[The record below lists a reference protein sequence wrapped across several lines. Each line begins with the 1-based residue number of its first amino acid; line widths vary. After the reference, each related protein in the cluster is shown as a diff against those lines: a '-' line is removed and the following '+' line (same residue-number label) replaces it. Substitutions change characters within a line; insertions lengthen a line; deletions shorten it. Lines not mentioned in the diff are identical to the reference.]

1 MDVAVTVLVTVKVLV
16 IPVRVTVVLA
26 IVEDAPGDVVV
37 LDNVAV
43 ARDELERVVD
53 VGMSSDS
60 SAVGRVGV
68 GSFLGLDVDVG
79 VGSSDS
85 VQVLVSDLEVRVLED
100 VEGRDIRV
108 VIVVVTVVVVVVGVS
123 DGA

>member
-1 MDVAVTVLVTVKVLV
+1 MKGSVGCKREGNHD
-16 IPVRVTVVLA
+16 
-26 IVEDAPGDVVV
+26 EDHIHAPGDVVV